1 MAAQEQK
8 TVAFVLYPGLTL
20 LDLVGPLQV
29 FASLRRFNDQ
39 YRPVVVAERIE
50 PMPTDGPLIVT
61 ADQTFAAVPDP
72 TVVIVPGGDAPTIK
86 AMGNPTIREY
96 LRHAAQSAPVV
107 GSVCTGALVL
117 AAAGLLEGRQATTH
131 WAYHRLLERLG
142 ATYVRQRWVE
152 DGKFITSA
160 GVSAGID
167 MALALVARLTD
178 KATARM
184 VQLAIEYDPH
194 PPFGGIDWRQVDR
207 DIYEPMLGPMVQQQL
222 ADRPE
227 LLTKLRGAS
236 SGRVAGRALP
246 WDRPWYGAVLPG
258 PRRWRRRLD
267 DSVGSFVGESG
278 VAAARARAPFAAR
291 AACAA
296 RTGSCL
302 AACTPPVSWPQPTA
316 AGRHRRGA
324 REMGSSA
331 HRDRHWMMS
340 SLPRWLPG
348 S

>member
-1 MAAQEQK
+1 MATQEHN

-29 FASLRRFNDQ
+29 FASLRQFNDQ
-39 YRPVVVAERIE
+39 YRPMVVAERIE
-50 PMPTDGPLIVT
+50 PMPTDGPLQVI
-61 ADQTFAAVPDP
+61 ADHTFDQVPDP
-72 TVVIVPGGDAPTIK
+72 EVVIVPGGGGAPTIK
-86 AMGNPTIREY
+86 AMGNEVVGDY
-96 LRHAAQSAPVV
+96 LRQAAETASVV

-142 ATYVRQRWVE
+142 TTYLPQRWVE

-178 KATARM
+178 EPTARR

-194 PPFGGIDWRQVDR
+194 PPFGGIDWDQVNR

-227 LLTKLRGAS
+227 LLAKL
-236 SGRVAGRALP
+236 SG
-246 WDRPWYGAVLPG
+246 
-258 PRRWRRRLD
+258 
-267 DSVGSFVGESG
+267 
-278 VAAARARAPFAAR
+278 
-291 AACAA
+291 
-296 RTGSCL
+296 
-302 AACTPPVSWPQPTA
+302 
-316 AGRHRRGA
+316 
-324 REMGSSA
+324 
-331 HRDRHWMMS
+331 
-340 SLPRWLPG
+340 
-348 S
+348 

>member
-1 MAAQEQK
+1 MATQEHN

-29 FASLRRFNDQ
+29 FASLRQFNDQ
-39 YRPVVVAERIE
+39 YRPMVVAERIE
-50 PMPTDGPLIVT
+50 PMPTDGPLQVI
-61 ADQTFAAVPDP
+61 ADHTFDQVPDP
-72 TVVIVPGGDAPTIK
+72 EVVIVPGGGAPTIK
-86 AMGNPTIREY
+86 AMGNQAVGDY
-96 LRHAAQSAPVV
+96 LRQAAETASVV

-142 ATYVRQRWVE
+142 TTYLPQRWVE

-178 KATARM
+178 EPTTRM

-194 PPFGGIDWRQVDR
+194 PPFGGIDWDQVNR

-227 LLTKLRGAS
+227 LLAKL
-236 SGRVAGRALP
+236 SG
-246 WDRPWYGAVLPG
+246 
-258 PRRWRRRLD
+258 
-267 DSVGSFVGESG
+267 
-278 VAAARARAPFAAR
+278 
-291 AACAA
+291 
-296 RTGSCL
+296 
-302 AACTPPVSWPQPTA
+302 
-316 AGRHRRGA
+316 
-324 REMGSSA
+324 
-331 HRDRHWMMS
+331 
-340 SLPRWLPG
+340 
-348 S
+348 